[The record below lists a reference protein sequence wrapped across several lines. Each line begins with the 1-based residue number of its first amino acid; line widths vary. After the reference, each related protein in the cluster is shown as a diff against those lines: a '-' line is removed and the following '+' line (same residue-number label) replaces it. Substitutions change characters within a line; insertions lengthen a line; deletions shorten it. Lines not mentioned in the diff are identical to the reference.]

1 MAMEGIYNVP
11 DFHYIHR
18 VEKHGQNQD
27 GKQKQE
33 QNKKKKKGDDKA
45 GALFESLADSL
56 GQYSDEPFTFN
67 G

>member
-11 DFHYIHR
+11 DFHYVPR
-18 VEKHGQNQD
+18 VEKHGQ
-27 GKQKQE
+27 KQE
-33 QNKKKKKGDDKA
+33 GKKGQEQQKKKKGDDKA
-45 GALFESLADSL
+45 GALFESLADSI